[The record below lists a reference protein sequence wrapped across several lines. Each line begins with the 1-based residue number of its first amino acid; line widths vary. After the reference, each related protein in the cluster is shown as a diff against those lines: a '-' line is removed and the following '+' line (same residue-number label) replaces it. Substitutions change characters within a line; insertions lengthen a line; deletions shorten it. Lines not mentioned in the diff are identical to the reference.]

1 MMVDTVFLM
10 FGVAIFVAVALGL
23 ESAFMWWNT
32 TRGPEAQRISRR
44 LRAASAGAHGQSQL
58 SILKQRAL
66 SESSGLDS
74 FLILLPRIHSI
85 DRALVQSGLNLS
97 VGEFVGITSML
108 FVLGFVS
115 ILLSLHN
122 LVFAF
127 LIGLVL
133 AALPLFH
140 VLHARSRRLAM
151 VEQQLPDAIDL
162 MSRALRAGHALP
174 AALQMV
180 GEEMRDPLGG
190 EFKVLFDEVNYGVS
204 VHDAMLNLLTRLP
217 TGDLRYLVVAILIQ
231 RETGGNLA
239 ELLDNI
245 SSIVR
250 QRLVLMGEVR
260 TLSAE
265 GRMSAWILSILPF
278 AAGVMIQL
286 ANPGF
291 LKVLWTDPFG
301 IKLVYGA
308 LCLMAFGI
316 WWMTRIIKIHV

>member
-1 MMVDTVFLM
+1 MVDTVFLM
-10 FGVAIFVAVALGL
+10 FGIAIFVAVALGL
-23 ESAFMWWNT
+23 EGAFMWWNA
-32 TRGPEAQRISRR
+32 TRGPEAQRIARR
-44 LRAASAGAHGQSQL
+44 LREASAGAHGNSQL

-66 SESSGLDS
+66 SESGGLDQ
-74 FLILLPRIHSI
+74 FLMLLPRIHSI

-97 VGEFVGITSML
+97 VGEFVGITIIFL
-108 FVLGFVS
+108 VLGFAS
-115 ILLSLHN
+115 ILLTTHN

-127 LIGLVL
+127 LIGLAL
-133 AALPLFH
+133 AALPLLY
-140 VLHARSRRLAM
+140 VWHARSKRLAM

-180 GEEMRDPLGG
+180 GDEMHDPIGG
-190 EFKVLFDEVNYGVS
+190 EFKVLFDEINYGVS
-204 VHDAMLNLLTRLP
+204 VHDALLNLLTRLP

-239 ELLDNI
+239 ELFDNI

-250 QRLVLMGEVR
+250 QRLTLMGEVR

-265 GRMSAWILSILPF
+265 GRMSAWILSLLPF
-278 AAGVMIQL
+278 AAGGAILIV
-286 ANPGF
+286 NPGF
-291 LKVLWTDPFG
+291 LQVLWSDPVG

-308 LCLMAFGI
+308 IALMVFGI